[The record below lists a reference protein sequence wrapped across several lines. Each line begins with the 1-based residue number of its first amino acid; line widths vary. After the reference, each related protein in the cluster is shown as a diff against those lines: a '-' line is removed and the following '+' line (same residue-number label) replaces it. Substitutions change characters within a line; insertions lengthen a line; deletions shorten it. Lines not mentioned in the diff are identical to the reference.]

1 MYNDKLYKTKK
12 HKGISNNLTPKRLV
26 KSIESLDY
34 KTIIIDSISA
44 STIIIFVL
52 LVFELIFYF
61 LVTKEDIIKYLNHI
75 DKRIPKQQIILEELF
90 YKLLNKHSI
99 EGANILIQENETKN
113 ETSVYFLKKYRDK
126 LVNIY
131 NTSVDQLILEDT
143 TNFEK
148 YKFKKYIELGLYIGL
163 YTIIVI
169 AFHYNFRSNISWRKI
184 GMILFFSYTLIILC
198 EVFFYYKVYS
208 KVRLVDDHKLVN
220 NLINEIKNN

>member
-1 MYNDKLYKTKK
+1 MYNDNLYKTKK
-12 HKGISNNLTPKRLV
+12 NKSLRTNLNPKILV
-26 KSIESLDY
+26 KSIEIIDY
-34 KTIIIDSISA
+34 KKIIIDSISA

-61 LVTKEDIIKYLNHI
+61 LVTKQDIIKYLKHI
-75 DKRIPKQQIILEELF
+75 DKRIPKQQFVLEELF
-90 YKLLNKHSI
+90 YKLLNKHST
-99 EGANILIQENETKN
+99 EGANILIQENETRT
-113 ETSVYFLKKYRDK
+113 ETSVYLLKKYRDK

-131 NTSVDQLILEDT
+131 NTSIEQLILEDT

-163 YTIIVI
+163 YTIFIIV
-169 AFHYNFRSNISWRKI
+169 FHYNFRSNISWRKI
-184 GMILFFSYTLIILC
+184 SIILFFSYTLIIIC

-220 NLINEIKNN
+220 NIINEIKK